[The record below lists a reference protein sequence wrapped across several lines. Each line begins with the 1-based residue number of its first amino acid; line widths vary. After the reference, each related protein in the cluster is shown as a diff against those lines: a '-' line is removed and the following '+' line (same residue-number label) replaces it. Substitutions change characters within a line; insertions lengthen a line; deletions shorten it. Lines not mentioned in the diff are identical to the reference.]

1 MSFHVRSCNG
11 EHHLR
16 YPGLTA
22 EEAQHIANM
31 INEGV
36 LSLYPELVAR
46 KEAAAKARIVGGP
59 TNPSG
64 PA

>member
-1 MSFHVRSCNG
+1 MSFHACACNG

-22 EEAQHIANM
+22 EEAQRIANM

-46 KEAAAKARIVGGP
+46 KEAAAQARIIAGP
-59 TNPSG
+59 VNPSA